1 MNLLRIA
8 RGRWEVLAAVDPEGR
23 CPVLDLLAQ
32 PGAGSAEIRTFLSR
46 FLRVYLPLE
55 GPPTSS
61 LPRCKPLAEG
71 VFELRPQPW
80 QEPAVL
86 FFSDDQRIVC
96 TTSASSSRQL
106 YFAAKSTRSLHISE
120 EASEPQTD
128 RRITR

>member
-8 RGRWEVLAAVDPEGR
+8 KGRWEVLAPVDTEGR

-32 PGAGSAEIRTFLSR
+32 PGSGSPESRTFLSR

-61 LPRCKPLAEG
+61 LPRCKPLEEG
-71 VFELRPQPW
+71 VFELRPQPR

-86 FFSDDQRIVC
+86 FFPDEGQRIVC
-96 TTSASSSRQL
+96 TSSLSSREL
-106 YFAAKSTRSLHISE
+106 YFEAKSTRSLHISE
-120 EASEPQTD
+120 EGL
-128 RRITR
+128 

>member
-8 RGRWEVLAAVDPEGR
+8 KGRWEVLAPVDAEGR

-32 PGAGSAEIRTFLSR
+32 PGAGPLASRTFLSR

-55 GPPTSS
+55 GPPASS
-61 LPRCKPLAEG
+61 LPRCTSLAEG
-71 VFELRPQPW
+71 VFELRPQPR

-86 FFSDDQRIVC
+86 FFPDGGERIVC
-96 TTSASSSRQL
+96 TSALSSREL

-120 EASEPQTD
+120 EAP
-128 RRITR
+128 

>member
-8 RGRWEVLAAVDPEGR
+8 KGRWEVLAAVEPEGH

-32 PGAGSAEIRTFLSR
+32 PGTGSPETRTYLNR

-71 VFELRPQPW
+71 VFELRPQPR

-96 TTSASSSRQL
+96 TSALDCRQL

-120 EASEPQTD
+120 EALEPQID
-128 RRITR
+128 RRTVR